1 MKIRYVEMVVAN
13 VDATCAAYEASL
25 GLSFEGPKG
34 LIEIRAEDHMA
45 IQDMYVVT
53 LTGFDDAGPL
63 YDNVATV
70 RPVPPCL
77 LEGDFTSRC
86 GDLPVGSLGG

>member
-1 MKIRYVEMVVAN
+1 
-13 VDATCAAYEASL
+13 
-25 GLSFEGPKG
+25 
-34 LIEIRAEDHMA
+34 MA

-77 LEGDFTSRC
+77 LEGDFMSRC